1 MVDLLEEKSLKSSAV
16 DLNDRLKSLGA
27 SVSFYNSSLETGIS
41 IRCLKKDLSDVLQIV
56 EERLLNPAFDAE
68 DLERLK
74 KQQVENLKNRKNN
87 AGALAS
93 DMVNSTLMEGHRA
106 ALPEAGTVKS
116 SSDISR
122 KHILEWYDK
131 IFQPSQTMIAAVGF
145 SNAQE
150 LEAELGFLNKLKRQP
165 SENTSSI
172 PKLKFPMRPT
182 LVVVDKPGSAQ
193 SEIRWVSPGMPYSAL
208 GPHFMSTVA
217 VFPFSGAF
225 NSRLNLNLRENK
237 GYTYGVRGA
246 FQSNLNLGYFQ
257 ISGSF
262 LHETTDSTLLEIVRE
277 LGEYASQGPTEAE
290 LEFTRLAMAQRD
302 ALNYETPWQ
311 RQSIL
316 KNILTY
322 QSMVDYPTKQKNML
336 KGLNLEQM
344 NFHLKRYLD
353 PQSVWIV
360 VVADYAKLKS
370 KLEALD
376 MPIILKKAED

>member
-1 MVDLLEEKSLKSSAV
+1 
-16 DLNDRLKSLGA
+16 
-27 SVSFYNSSLETGIS
+27 
-41 IRCLKKDLSDVLQIV
+41 
-56 EERLLNPAFDAE
+56 
-68 DLERLK
+68 
-74 KQQVENLKNRKNN
+74 
-87 AGALAS
+87 
-93 DMVNSTLMEGHRA
+93 
-106 ALPEAGTVKS
+106 
-116 SSDISR
+116 
-122 KHILEWYDK
+122 
-131 IFQPSQTMIAAVGF
+131 MIAAVGF